1 METNFNLDSFVQ
13 ENGEEINET
22 LNIISKEEI
31 QNKLNNKFIYEDTE
45 TPIPGEQIS
54 DKIDNTL
61 NNINEANALDSLI
74 TKAAIVKAENE
85 KKKTKKHLTPQER
98 NEVRDQFVDSMLYQ
112 EGEAYYQRYHHMM
125 DGKTKRK
132 TKRMIITAF
141 NKGKYDKFILNNM
154 NNNLNE

>member
-112 EGEAYYQRYHHMM
+112 EGEAYYQRHHHMM